1 VKEDLGSQL
10 RLMQLVEPEPE
21 YADLLTPAGLRRL
34 ASHAY
39 GLGPHYSQLVQQ
51 NGTPLSDLTRLARDA
66 GLRLHPYTFRKDDLP
81 GYVRTLEELLEL
93 FATEVGVDGVFC
105 DHPDVAV
112 RVRDRAPKVQ

>member
-1 VKEDLGSQL
+1 
-10 RLMQLVEPEPE
+10 
-21 YADLLTPAGLRRL
+21 
-34 ASHAY
+34 
-39 GLGPHYSQLVQQ
+39 LGPHYSQLVQQ